1 MADVMSQDEI
11 DSLLSAVSSGEVDV
25 EEMKKKEEEE
35 KQEVKN
41 YDFRRP
47 DKLSKEQMR
56 TLQMIHENLARLLT
70 TTLSTKLRSMVDFEV
85 ASIEQLSYEEFIR
98 SLPQPTIIGISEMD
112 PFTGQ
117 FIFEIS
123 PDVGFAI
130 IDRLF
135 GGLGKPIEDTRA
147 FTDIEQV
154 VFKKVLNW
162 FLRALPEAWE
172 NIIRINPSLKEIES
186 NPQFT
191 QIVPNN
197 DMTIIVTL
205 SSKIA
210 NSEGLINICIPYI
223 LLEPIVDRLSAQH
236 WFASTREEQTAQH
249 IDTLKQ
255 RVKKASINLQAE
267 LGQTDL
273 TVMDLLYLKEGDVVS
288 LDKRTE
294 EKIDIR
300 IGDNIKYNGVAGT
313 QKKHKAVKITDVV
326 DEDDDEE
333 ERGEDYE

>member
-1 MADVMSQDEI
+1 MADVMSQNEI
-11 DSLLSAVSSGEVDV
+11 DSLLSALSSGEVDV
-25 EEMKKKEEEE
+25 EEMKQQESEEEE
-35 KQEVKN
+35 IKT

-70 TTLSTKLRSMVDFEV
+70 TTLSTRLRSMVNFEV

-98 SLPQPTIIGISEMD
+98 SLPQPTIIGICEME

-117 FIFEIS
+117 FIFEVN

-135 GGLGKPIEDTRA
+135 GGNGQPIGSSRA

-154 VFKKVLNW
+154 VFKKVLRW
-162 FLRALPEAWE
+162 FLQAIPEAWE
-172 NIIRINPSLKEIES
+172 NIIRVTPRLQEIES

-197 DMTIIVTL
+197 DMTIIITL
-205 SSKIA
+205 SAQIA
-210 NSEGLINICIPYI
+210 NSDGLINICIPYI
-223 LLEPIVDRLSAQH
+223 LLEPVVDRLSAQH
-236 WFASTREEQTAQH
+236 WFASAREEQTAQH
-249 IDTLKQ
+249 IETLKKKI
-255 RVKKASINLQAE
+255 KKAKLGLQAE
-267 LGQTDL
+267 LAQTEL
-273 TVMDLLYLKEGDVVS
+273 TVRDLLYLQPGDVVR
-288 LDKRTE
+288 LDRKAD

-300 IGDNIKYNGVAGT
+300 IGNNVKYRGVAGT
-313 QKKHKAVKITDVV
+313 QKKHRAVKITDVA
-326 DEDDDEE
+326 EDE
-333 ERGEDYE
+333 ERGEESESGE

>member
-1 MADVMSQDEI
+1 MADVMSQNEI
-11 DSLLSAVSSGEVDV
+11 DSLLSALSSGEVDV
-25 EEMKKKEEEE
+25 EEIKKEDED
-35 KQEVKN
+35 KKGEVKS

-56 TLQMIHENLARLLT
+56 TLQMIHENFARLLT

-98 SLPQPTIIGISEMD
+98 SLPQPTIIGISELE

-117 FIFEIS
+117 FIFEVN
-123 PDVGFAI
+123 PDIGFAI

-135 GGLGKPIEDTRA
+135 GGLGVSIDDSRA
-147 FTDIEQV
+147 FTDIEKV

-162 FLRALPEAWE
+162 FLGSMPEAWE
-172 NIIRINPSLKEIES
+172 NIIRLNPRLKEIES

-197 DMTIIVTL
+197 DMTIIITL
-205 SSKIA
+205 STKIA

-223 LLEPIVDRLSAQH
+223 LLEPVVDRLSAQH
-236 WFASTREEQTAQH
+236 WFASTREEQTAKH

-255 RVKKASINLQAE
+255 RIKRAKIDLQAE
-267 LGQTDL
+267 LGQTEL
-273 TVMDLLYLKEGDVVS
+273 TVADMLYLKEGDVVK

-294 EKIDIR
+294 EKVDIR
-300 IGDNIKYNGVAGT
+300 IGSNIKYHGVAGT
-313 QKKHKAVKITDVV
+313 HKKQKAIKITDV
-326 DEDDDEE
+326 EDDLE
-333 ERGEDYE
+333 ERGEDDE

>member
-1 MADVMSQDEI
+1 MADVMSQNEI
-11 DSLLSAVSSGEVDV
+11 DSLLSALSSGEVDV
-25 EEMKKKEEEE
+25 EEMKQQDQEGEA
-35 KQEVKN
+35 EVKN

-70 TTLSTKLRSMVDFEV
+70 TALSTKLRSMVDFEV

-117 FIFEIS
+117 FIMEIN

-135 GGLGKPIEDTRA
+135 GGMGKPIEKSRA
-147 FTDIEQV
+147 FTDIEKV
-154 VFKKVLNW
+154 VFKKVIRW
-162 FLRALPEAWE
+162 FLSAIPEAWE
-172 NIIRINPSLKEIES
+172 NIIRVNPRLKEIES

-197 DMTIIVTL
+197 DMTIIITL

-236 WFASTREEQTAQH
+236 WFASAREEQTAQH
-249 IDTLKQ
+249 IDTLKK
-255 RVKKASINLQAE
+255 RIKKASIDLKAE

-273 TVMDLLYLKEGDVVS
+273 TVSDLLYLKPGDVVR
-288 LDKRTE
+288 LDKRTDN
-294 EKIDIR
+294 KIDIR
-300 IGDNIKYNGVAGT
+300 IGSNVKYRGAAGT
-313 QKKHKAVKITDVV
+313 CRKHKAVKITDVV
-326 DEDDDEE
+326 NDNE
-333 ERGEDYE
+333 ERGEDDE